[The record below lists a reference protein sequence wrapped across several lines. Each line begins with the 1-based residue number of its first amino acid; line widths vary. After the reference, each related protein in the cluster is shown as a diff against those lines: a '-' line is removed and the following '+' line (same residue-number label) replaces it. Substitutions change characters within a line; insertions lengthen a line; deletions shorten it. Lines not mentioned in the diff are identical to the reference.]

1 VTVGHSTRFTMVH
14 TVLPLLSA
22 QGERAAW
29 ISQYAVYTDGFVLD
43 LQLDLRLCLPLG
55 PPAPVSPGFVDL
67 TDGGGSMSLSVTW
80 PESLR
85 RTVTLP
91 LAKPGRDRAT
101 TKVVVR
107 TQADVS
113 HQSPAA
119 ADPLVPLVTLLG
131 GTGDAE
137 HWQQQIWVSP
147 IPATGDL
154 VVSLA
159 EVAGTPSPVHLG
171 GKFLREMAG
180 RLL

>member
-1 VTVGHSTRFTMVH
+1 MTVGHSTRSTMVH

-22 QGERAAW
+22 DRERAAW

-43 LQLDLRLCLPLG
+43 LQLDLRLCQPLG
-55 PPAPVSPGFVDL
+55 PPAPASPGFVDL

-80 PESLR
+80 PESVL

-91 LAKPGRDRAT
+91 LAKPEPGSTVTR
-101 TKVVVR
+101 VVR
-107 TQADVS
+107 AQTNLS
-113 HQSPAA
+113 ERSPAA
-119 ADPLVPLVTLLG
+119 LDEKVPTVTLLG
-131 GTGDAE
+131 GSGDAE

-154 VVSLA
+154 VVTLGD
-159 EVAGTPSPVHLG
+159 VAGAPTPVHLG